1 MSESPHSHSPTRTR
15 ATFAFTAFT
24 FNAAISSCT
33 WHLSDM
39 MDEWKGGVARV
50 TGWPGAAVASWGRAG
65 NQHWPCLYLW
75 GLYLSWTVYHRAVC
89 SACCVWT
96 VILLYS
102 GPVKHPE
109 GGVCPGQVLIP
120 SRWSGA
126 GFHRLGR
133 LHEWQHQINLLHQ
146 CLTLEDTRRSSS
158 SPCCLRWQ
166 HMNTLWTPCLWILL

>member
-1 MSESPHSHSPTRTR
+1 MSESPLSHSLSRTS
-15 ATFAFTAFT
+15 ASFAFTDFAFNT
-24 FNAAISSCT
+24 AVSSCT

-39 MDEWKGGVARV
+39 MDEWNGGVTRV
-50 TGWPGAAVASWGRAG
+50 TGWPGAAVASRGRAG
-65 NQHWPCLYLW
+65 NRHWPCLYLW
-75 GLYLSWTVYHRAVC
+75 GLYLSWTVYHWAVW

-96 VILLYS
+96 VILLHS

-109 GGVCPGQVLIP
+109 GGVWPGQVLIP

-126 GFHRLGR
+126 GFHCLGR

-146 CLTLEDTRRSSS
+146 CLTLEDTRRCNSF
-158 SPCCLRWQ
+158 PCCLQWQ